1 MRSLLKSCVVLLSL
15 SASLDSFAQFYP
27 PAQVQPPPATQRQY
41 GNAAQAPGSIQTYQ
55 RYGNTSYGANGETYQ
70 HYGNTAYGSNGQ
82 IYQQSGNSIYGSNG
96 ETSRQVGSSGVGSN
110 RRICQTF
117 GNVTYC
123 Q

>member
-1 MRSLLKSCVVLLSL
+1 MRSLLTSCVVLLTL
-15 SASLDSFAQFYP
+15 SASLDSIAQFYP
-27 PAQVQPPPATQRQY
+27 QPQVQPPPATQRQH
-41 GNAAQAPGSIQTYQ
+41 GSVAQAPGTIQTYQ

-82 IYQQSGNSIYGSNG
+82 IYQQSGNATYGSNG
-96 ETSRQVGSSGVGSN
+96 ATSRQGNAGVGSN